1 MSIRSLYCTHT
12 IRIGLS
18 NDIDARID
26 AFTLSEIDLALAP
39 IDDFDVESDL
49 SLNVN
54 VMDTMRFP
62 DDLERWRFHNKRSD
76 APKTDHWRRQRAAG
90 RG

>member
-18 NDIDARID
+18 NDIDVRIN
-26 AFTLSEIDLALAP
+26 AFTLSEIDLALGS

-49 SLNVN
+49 SLNVH
-54 VMDTMRFP
+54 VMDTMSFP

-76 APKTDHWRRQRAAG
+76 APKTDHWCGQRAAG